1 MKAYLLRFC
10 VIAILFAMSLA
21 ASASTSYDLY
31 VGQSTFVS
39 CPNPPRGSIYQT
51 SWASRHGSVSVTKD
65 GTYGAK
71 IKVSSYFTGTAQVQ
85 CDYYWRWYVGTR
97 QYTSHATT
105 YYNVTCKQVSIRMN
119 QGGPITLRSGE
130 GASLSVTLS
139 PSISPSPSV
148 TWNSSNSYVAEVS
161 QSGYVLAKQEGT
173 AVISASSNAGSG
185 KASVTI
191 NVQRVDVERA
201 EVSPSSVN
209 VLIGETSHLT
219 LTTYPQYSKAESTS
233 WHSRNPSVAS
243 VNSSGIVTGNSLGS
257 TSVYCV
263 VNGYISSNEVRVK
276 VAKPQLTLSADKPSG
291 LYEKGTTVALD
302 ASKYGATIYY
312 TLDGSTPTR
321 KSNVYSE
328 PILLNENTVLKAFA
342 VRDDCIDSEVLTRE
356 YKISSLRV
364 SGTYPEKGVEA
375 YRTHIVPT
383 VNFTENVRL
392 IDGGKGIT
400 LKNGNSTIS
409 GTVMAFG
416 NSLSFVPDTDLKE
429 GCYTLTIPQQVIMT
443 ASQEENFAY
452 NFSFGVKGKS
462 YGIADVCAGFQY
474 SQVLTDDGTLWAWG
488 RNDSGSIGNGGSVTV
503 TTPIKILD
511 NIAYTEAAGLT
522 SAAIDNNGVLY
533 MWGSNSYG
541 QLGNKSLKDSK
552 KPIKV
557 MSGIVKVVTSGEHTL
572 ALTDDGY
579 LYTWGEN
586 WQGQLGIGKQTQ
598 YAWSPWY
605 IMKNVKDM
613 TADVHQT
620 LIVTKDDE
628 LYTCGSGYEGEL
640 GSGYKTNYWA
650 TPQKVMD
657 NVKKVAASS
666 GPSYSGASF
675 VLKNDGTL
683 WTFGGNKF
691 GQLGVP
697 EDIEYS
703 LEPRMILSD
712 VKDIDGCFYIGAAI
726 KTDNSLWLWGSN
738 SYGKIGNGSKEI
750 QRTPIKIL
758 NDVKKVSVGKLHIL
772 ALTNDGKLYGWGDN
786 GCSEIADYKEKGS
799 ELLTPTLCPYFP
811 APVSPESLNLESQ
824 KLKIGEHAVL
834 FPSVSPI
841 NAEYSEIEWSSSNP
855 DVVAITD
862 FGVVTGITEGS
873 ATINC
878 KIYNATGASIEAS
891 CDVTVS
897 KDGNMDT
904 GIDGVITDNSENS
917 MSAPIFYNLQ
927 GIRVKNPGKGIYIK
941 LQDGKKQK
949 TYQ

>member
-10 VIAILFAMSLA
+10 VIAFLLFLSLN
-21 ASASTSYDLY
+21 ASASNSCELY

-51 SWASRHGSVSVTKD
+51 SWASRHGAVSVTKD

-97 QYTSHATT
+97 QYTNHATT

-119 QGGPITLRSGE
+119 QSGPITLRSGE
-130 GASLSVTLS
+130 GTSLSVTLS

-148 TWNSSNSYVAEVS
+148 TWNSSNNYVAEVS

-209 VLIGETSHLT
+209 VLIDETIRLT

-276 VAKPQLTLSADKPSG
+276 VAKPQLILSADKPSG

-312 TLDGSTPTR
+312 TLDGSAPTR

-328 PILLNENTVLKAFA
+328 PIRLNENTVLKAFA

-356 YKISSLRV
+356 YNISSLRV
-364 SGTYPEKGVEA
+364 FGTYPEKGVEA
-375 YRTHIVPT
+375 YRTHLVPT
-383 VNFTENVRL
+383 VNFTENIRL

-416 NSLSFVPDTDLKE
+416 NSLSFVPDMNLKE
-429 GCYTLTIPQQVIMT
+429 GSYTLTIPQQVIMT

-488 RNDSGSIGNGGSVTV
+488 RNDVGSIGNGGSIMV

-511 NIAYTEAAGLT
+511 NIAYTEAGGLT
-522 SAAIDNNGVLY
+522 SAAIDKDETLY
-533 MWGSNSYG
+533 MWGYNVYG
-541 QLGNKSLKDSK
+541 QLGNNSVKDSHL
-552 KPIKV
+552 PV
-557 MSGIVKVVTSGEHTL
+557 QVTTHVVKVITSSAHTL
-572 ALTDDGY
+572 ALTDNGLLFSWGY
-579 LYTWGEN
+579 NWWGE
-586 WQGQLGIGKQTQ
+586 LGIGKQTQ
-598 YAWSPWY
+598 YQWSPCY
-605 IMKNVKDM
+605 VMNNVKDM
-613 TADVHQT
+613 AASFNLT
-620 LIVTKDDE
+620 LILTKDDE
-628 LYTCGSGYEGEL
+628 LYACGYGGQGQLGNGYI
-640 GSGYKTNYWA
+640 TNYYS
-650 TPQKVMD
+650 TPHKVMD
-657 NVKKVAASS
+657 NVKKIAALD
-666 GPSYSGASF
+666 GASL
-675 VLKNDGTL
+675 VLKNDGTV
-683 WTFGGNKF
+683 WSFGDNKF
-691 GQLGVP
+691 CQLGVF
-697 EDIEYS
+697 EDVEYS
-703 LEPRMILSD
+703 VEPQMVLSGVKNIDAYRYTGAAVKTDDSLWLWGDNSYGQIGNGTKEKQKTPVKILSD
-712 VKDIDGCFYIGAAI
+712 VK
-726 KTDNSLWLWGSN
+726 
-738 SYGKIGNGSKEI
+738 KI
-750 QRTPIKIL
+750 
-758 NDVKKVSVGKLHIL
+758 SVGDNHVL
-772 ALTNDGKLYGWGDN
+772 ALTNEGKLYGWGDN
-786 GCSEIADYKEKGS
+786 ACFEIADYKES
-799 ELLTPTLCPYFP
+799 TLLTPTLCPYFS
-811 APVSPESLNLESQ
+811 APVSPESLHLKSQ

-834 FPSVSPI
+834 VPSVSPVD
-841 NAEYSEIEWSSSNP
+841 AEYSEIEWGSSNP

-862 FGVVTGITEGS
+862 FGVVAGITEGS
-873 ATINC
+873 ATIYC
-878 KIYNATGASIEAS
+878 KMYNATGASIEAS
-891 CDVTVS
+891 CDVSVS
-897 KDGNMDT
+897 KDENMDT
-904 GIDGVITDNSENS
+904 GIDRVITGNAVNSKFD
-917 MSAPIFYNLQ
+917 PIYYNLK

-941 LQDGKKQK
+941 VQGGKKQK
-949 TYQ
+949 SYL